1 MADLYR
7 FMRKILEKY
16 NWDVRF
22 GKEML
27 KAYHEIK
34 PVSKE
39 EWKNL
44 KIRFSYPEKY
54 WKLANYYYTH
64 RKTWISVK
72 NTEKT
77 AKSDTTAGGVETIL
91 CFLFL
96 LKRCII

>member
-44 KIRFSYPEKY
+44 KIRFSYPE
-54 WKLANYYYTH
+54 
-64 RKTWISVK
+64 
-72 NTEKT
+72 NTGNLQIIIIRI
-77 AKSDTTAGGVETIL
+77 AKPG
-91 CFLFL
+91 FL
-96 LKRCII
+96 